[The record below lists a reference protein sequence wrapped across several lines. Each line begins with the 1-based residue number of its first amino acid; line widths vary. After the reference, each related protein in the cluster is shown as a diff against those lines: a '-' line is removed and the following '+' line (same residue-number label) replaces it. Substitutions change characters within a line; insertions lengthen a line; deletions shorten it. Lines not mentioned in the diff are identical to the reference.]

1 MKVRKEVAE
10 AEAVIARIR
19 GKPIE
24 RDLIAEQEEIQGLD
38 DEDESEEEDEDRGYR
53 PICHT
58 MDGHSSG
65 SFVFTSV
72 GFGINPQETT
82 LTRFTPRKL
91 R

>member
-1 MKVRKEVAE
+1 MKVCKEVAD

-19 GKPIE
+19 AKPNE

-38 DEDESEEEDEDRGYR
+38 DDEDPDDDEDEGYR
-53 PICHT
+53 PLPHT

-65 SFVFTSV
+65 SFVFTGV
-72 GFGINPQETT
+72 GFGIDKRCTT